1 MSKFAQFTAILGVQN
16 FQLLHYL
23 GYRRFALM
31 HERINWNDAVLSV
44 NMERTVTAATH

>member
-1 MSKFAQFTAILGVQN
+1 MSIFAVFTAILRVQK

-31 HERINWNDAVLSV
+31 QERINSNDAVLSV
-44 NMERTVTAATH
+44 NIERTVTAATH